1 MRLTEEILNLYSST
15 FIIGA
20 YLTNVN
26 LFVSGFV
33 IFVRPAKF
41 MLYEDDGDRYNSSRR
56 HDWVWGWCDAIESVG
71 VQAMSSREH
80 ILQKNTCIIIY
91 SALHKPSSAST
102 PSRTPRTH
110 CRQEFW
116 QRSPGSY
123 LFDQGLS

>member
-1 MRLTEEILNLYSST
+1 MRLAEGILNLYSSI

-56 HDWVWGWCDAIESVG
+56 HGWVWGWCDAIRSGSVRATPWG
-71 VQAMSSREH
+71 EH
-80 ILQKNTCIIIY
+80 ILQKILASSTTAPDDSSTADG
-91 SALHKPSSAST
+91 SAQTGFSSILKS
-102 PSRTPRTH
+102 SS
-110 CRQEFW
+110 E
-116 QRSPGSY
+116 
-123 LFDQGLS
+123 